1 MSIIIGVLNVLSSNS
16 SNAVSTF
23 VSITSNKSKP
33 SSVVKSTASVISS
46 PMLVQ
51 VPNWAQG
58 VITTDC
64 DPAVVIDNWTLSTSG
79 PLCIL
84 S

>member
-1 MSIIIGVLNVLSSNS
+1 MSIIIGVLKVLSSNS

-46 PMLVQ
+46 RMLVQ
-51 VPNWAQG
+51 VPNLAQC

-64 DPAVVIDNWTLSTSG
+64 DPAVVIDN
-79 PLCIL
+79 
-84 S
+84 